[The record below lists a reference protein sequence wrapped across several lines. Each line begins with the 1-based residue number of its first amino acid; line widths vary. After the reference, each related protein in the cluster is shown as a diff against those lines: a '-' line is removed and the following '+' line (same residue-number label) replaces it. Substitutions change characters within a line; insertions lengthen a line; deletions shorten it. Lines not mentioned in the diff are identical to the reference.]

1 MSTGR
6 ICTRVVYTAA
16 PDETVRAAAAR
27 MEQKCVGTLVVLDAA
42 RTLVGIV
49 TDRDITARCVGR
61 GLDPDVAPVST
72 VMSAPVKSVHEDTP
86 IETALRTMAGA
97 RIRRCPVVDS
107 EGSLVGLLS
116 LDDVLDLLAEEV
128 EAVGALVRVQTPI
141 GNRLTEPQ

>member
-27 MEQKCVGTLVVLDAA
+27 MDQKGVGTLVVLDPA
-42 RTLVGIV
+42 RRLVGIV
-49 TDRDITARCVGR
+49 TDRDVAARCVGR
-61 GLDPDVAPVST
+61 GLDPDAALVSM
-72 VMSAPVKSVHEDTP
+72 VMSAPVSSVHPDTP
-86 IETALRTMAGA
+86 IETALRMMAGA

-107 EGSLVGLLS
+107 EGALVGLLS

-128 EAVGALVRVQTPI
+128 EAVGALVRVQAPK
-141 GNRLTEPQ
+141 